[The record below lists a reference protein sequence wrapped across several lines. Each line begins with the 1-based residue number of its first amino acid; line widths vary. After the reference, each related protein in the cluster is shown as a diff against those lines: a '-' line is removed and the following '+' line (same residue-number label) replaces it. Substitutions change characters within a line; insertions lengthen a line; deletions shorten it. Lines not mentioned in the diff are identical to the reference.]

1 MKVRRN
7 ISVDLD
13 TNEELKELAKEAHTN
28 VSQWITDQVWKS
40 KSSSK
45 TGKGL
50 VK

>member
-7 ISVDLD
+7 ISVDSE
-13 TNEELKELAKEAHTN
+13 TNEKLKELAETEHTN

-45 TGKGL
+45 SAKGL